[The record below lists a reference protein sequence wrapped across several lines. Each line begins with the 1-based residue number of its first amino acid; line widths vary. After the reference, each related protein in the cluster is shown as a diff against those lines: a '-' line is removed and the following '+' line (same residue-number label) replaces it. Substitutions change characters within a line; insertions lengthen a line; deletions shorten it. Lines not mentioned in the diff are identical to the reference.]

1 MLPPP
6 KLAPSFGEQQHLHI
20 TQARTRSVMAHCFKI
35 ISKIYIQVENEGMKF
50 QIFEMKIF
58 FLAIIIKGHDI
69 FRHNLF

>member
-35 ISKIYIQVENEGMKF
+35 IFQNIKQVENEGMKF

-58 FLAIIIKGHDI
+58 F
-69 FRHNLF
+69 